1 LSLISYQF
9 EKFRTQGSPEYRAAN
24 SRKFMINR
32 KSRQKLGQFIT
43 QNNEVLLEEL
53 TEK

>member
-1 LSLISYQF
+1 LSSISYQF
-9 EKFRTQGSPEYRAAN
+9 KKLRTQDSPEYRAAC
-24 SRKFMINR
+24 SRKFMING

-43 QNNEVLLEEL
+43 QNNEISLEEL